1 MVANLRNQGDQ
12 QALQL
17 AQQQQMQNQAAGL
30 QGAQF
35 RLGAAQQLGQ
45 MGQAQ
50 TGADYM
56 AAQTAM
62 GLGGS
67 RQQLAQQQLDAAR
80 NLGLERLGIAQGA
93 LGLQLPNLGGSTTTP
108 LYSNPAAGALG
119 GAMAGY
125 QMFGPYG
132 AIGGGLL
139 GALS

>member
-1 MVANLRNQGDQ
+1 
-12 QALQL
+12 
-17 AQQQQMQNQAAGL
+17 
-30 QGAQF
+30 
-35 RLGAAQQLGQ
+35 
-45 MGQAQ
+45 MGI
-50 TGADYM
+50 
-56 AAQTAM
+56 
-62 GLGGS
+62 GGS

-93 LGLQLPNLGGSTTTP
+93 LGLQLPSLGGSTNTP
-108 LYSNPAAGALG
+108 TYSNPAAGALG

>member
-1 MVANLRNQGDQ
+1 LGNFG
-12 QALQL
+12 
-17 AQQQQMQNQAAGL
+17 QQMTASDML
-30 QGAQF
+30 
-35 RLGAAQQLGQ
+35 
-45 MGQAQ
+45 
-50 TGADYM
+50 

-62 GLGGS
+62 GIGGS

-93 LGLQLPNLGGSTTTP
+93 LGLQLPNLGQSTNTP
-108 LYSNPAAGALG
+108 MYSNPAAGALG

>member
-1 MVANLRNQGDQ
+1 
-12 QALQL
+12 
-17 AQQQQMQNQAAGL
+17 
-30 QGAQF
+30 
-35 RLGAAQQLGQ
+35 
-45 MGQAQ
+45 MGI
-50 TGADYM
+50 
-56 AAQTAM
+56 
-62 GLGGS
+62 GGS

-125 QMFGPYG
+125 SMFPGNPYA